1 MPTNTYLPKDDSGKA
16 DLLDHVAATLP
27 KYTGTLE
34 ISADDLTSLQAD
46 AVSFRYA
53 LNILSRA
60 QSYAHNCTAFK
71 NLLRDGGTDAIEWP
85 VAPLLPEPIPPIVK
99 SGIIP
104 RFSLLIN
111 RLKAHK
117 NYSPAIGQ
125 DLQIIGSAYI
135 IDPSTWKPVL
145 SSLLQA
151 GHPTVVWAKGK
162 ASAIE
167 IWVDRNDGTGFVFLI
182 IHTEPNTPDPVPL
195 PSPGTSVVWKY
206 KAIYRY
212 HDEQVG
218 EWSDVL
224 SVVVGG

>member
-1 MPTNTYLPKDDSGKA
+1 MEKFPVHHKTFQFFVRLEKHVRGRGFV
-16 DLLDHVAATLP
+16 DLAAFNPHETVLDHVAVTLS

-162 ASAIE
+162 TRA
-167 IWVDRNDGTGFVFLI
+167 RN
-182 IHTEPNTPDPVPL
+182 
-195 PSPGTSVVWKY
+195 W
-206 KAIYRY
+206 
-212 HDEQVG
+212 
-218 EWSDVL
+218 
-224 SVVVGG
+224 